1 MSCYLRHLGPVL
13 NRAGIELKDKGTRK
27 AVDLAIRETVGVTE
41 GRCPE
46 VWKQVKEWLKDPA
59 LEMKLV
65 EVLSAKK
72 I

>member
-13 NRAGIELKDKGTRK
+13 NQAGIELKDKKTRK
-27 AVDLAIRETVGVTE
+27 AVDLTVREIVGVTE
-41 GRCPE
+41 GHCPD

-59 LEMKLV
+59 LEKKLA
-65 EVLSAKK
+65 EELAARK

>member
-13 NRAGIELKDKGTRK
+13 SQAGIELKDKNIRK
-27 AVDLAIRETVGVTE
+27 SVDQTVREIVGVTE

-59 LEMKLV
+59 SEKRLV
-65 EVLSAKK
+65 EELAARKV
-72 I
+72 